1 MYDIEIDHDGGLV
14 LTYDVSV
21 NYRGRRVFH
30 LGTGSSDVCRFYEIA
45 EAGIPGATKVEFLWS
60 YNVLVTLSG
69 NALLRLIHEHY
80 PELEKSAR
88 ERIVPE
94 KEYQIDCYDMS

>member
-1 MYDIEIDHDGGLV
+1 MYDIEIDHDGELI

-21 NYRGRRVFH
+21 NCRGRKVFH
-30 LGTGSSDVCRFYEIA
+30 LGTGSCDVFKFYDIA

-69 NALLRLIHEHY
+69 EALLRLIHEHY
-80 PELEKSAR
+80 PEQEESAR
-88 ERIVPE
+88 ERIDSE